1 MAKLDPQ
8 PLDKLVKLSA
18 PWLSGLTPRL
28 GKPRDADDLSDIAHA
43 LPFLED
49 IRPAADLIE
58 SFRLFTTRSSRL
70 FFGYDVPAKMA
81 AEDKKKKHPS
91 LIEGGATA
99 GQCRAQLVSL
109 ITNGKVT
116 YNHHAGVRFGRNRC
130 LALIVFDWVLW
141 LAAPEE
147 PAVRHPRAHS
157 VFSGLFHNLQVVPFS
172 DWPKL
177 LVAGYDEYQKSL
189 ANPVRPTNQSVAD
202 VKTISKEENAVHGNI
217 AAFGLALRALLSLPA
232 PTEDERDP
240 AEPLF
245 ERDDHRFLLE
255 VLKADLAARGALSD
269 VAGESPD
276 ALRKATGMHLMD
288 NLIPVLLFGLG
299 HSVVP
304 LLCGENY
311 TRRTA
316 VPSPQ
321 LLGLWSCH
329 GNEVLLDLDHP
340 LSRIERVFG
349 VELLRY
355 AVGATKTVDDALA
368 AFWGDAQVI
377 AVLDLVRN
385 GSLSQLQIKALRMIF
400 FFSPPCSPSLS
411 PACADYRA
419 FHPDEVARYR
429 EKERRTKR
437 KKAETMA
444 DQLPVDEHAALN
456 ATMFNMHELIIFD
469 DDEEEYIPY
478 DEGLVVVAGSSF
490 PSPTSPSVG
499 TFSVALWPANPKTA
513 AASPPAGGND
523 AAKGPGVD
531 PPDVRMSSPH
541 DEECEEPQGGRGI
554 TGSVGGAST
563 NGNSAAAG
571 AAAAAKG
578 PGVDPPDVRMSSPPG
593 ESPHGGVSG
602 EGGKSGRVITESVS
616 RNGKGHGGP
625 SSAPD
630 EQRNKLRDR
639 TALSSPAK
647 ATSAS
652 TAQPPSRGRKSH
664 ASASKAGS
672 SKNSSQ
678 PEKRFFAFASPEA
691 YYPKQKHLSE
701 RKKRF
706 PILKDAPHTWS
717 PPYST
722 VIWYPGQNGDLL
734 EYTLHEYRF
743 FAKFEDAKIV
753 SEFLSNQK
761 DSPILH
767 RSAWDIDPHLKPSA
781 TQSGVVHISQDDFD
795 GLAADEQAELL
806 KNRVVNMQEIGAEP
820 PPPFDLETLS
830 RFRNPSDLIN
840 IQDVGMDD
848 VEKEWS
854 RVGTSR
860 DLLDPGMPPL
870 NSLDNPLPSGVIPME
885 PRHAELALQH
895 LEGHEGLP
903 QYSTPWGHFRW
914 TVETTAGGRTGPHA
928 DVIATTFTVLTGVK
942 LAFFAVP
949 LDPDGGGAG
958 DLSSRF
964 CGAKWDQAA
973 DTGLP
978 GVYRW
983 EALLLMPGNTVY
995 FGHGVRHWV
1004 FTLENSIAYGRHT
1017 IFMPQIRL
1025 AVYNILHQV
1034 ATDDETT
1041 NADHAYAHRIL
1052 VRMFIAWVD
1061 KIVLGEARSA
1071 HFPAV
1076 NSPTILRDLVVLQA
1090 FVALFPAWEVSSYR
1104 AISQGS
1110 GPYGQPLALEPDR
1123 YLDWMFALHSAARLR
1138 SHFEGRLDIRVT
1150 AGPITFAD
1158 ASTDAVLQMA
1168 CAMCRYRVE
1177 FAARQKTIKASK
1189 ASPPLAPF
1197 FTANKLTHQL
1207 RRSVVAY
1214 EIATTTPPQPFRGVD
1229 HFTFDDA
1236 AGPTG
1241 LCKRLNA
1248 WLGNDKAK
1256 YERFVPPFKGLAV
1269 TAATPKPPPGPSPE
1283 RSDDGDNEDEPTP
1296 DHSPER
1302 FDDGDNE
1309 DEPTPDQSP
1318 ERLDDGDNE
1327 DEPTPDQSPEPSGDE
1342 EDRPEPPPSR
1352 RRRRGSPSTE
1362 EEAPSAKRGRRKGP
1376 HDRIRVLPQLLGK
1389 YVVL

>member
-58 SFRLFTTRSSRL
+58 SFRLFTTRSSQL
-70 FFGYDVPAKMA
+70 FFGHDVPAKMA

-91 LIEGGATA
+91 LIGGFTA
-99 GQCRAQLVSL
+99 GQCREQLVSL
-109 ITNGKVT
+109 ITSGT
-116 YNHHAGVRFGRNRC
+116 APYNHHAGVKFGRNRC

-147 PAVRHPRAHS
+147 PA
-157 VFSGLFHNLQVVPFS
+157 VVPFS

-276 ALRKATGMHLMD
+276 ALRKATDMRLMD
-288 NLIPVLLFGLG
+288 NLFPVLLFGLG

-311 TRRTA
+311 TRRSA
-316 VPSPQ
+316 VPSSQ

-349 VELLRY
+349 VQLLRY

-368 AFWGDAQVI
+368 AFWGDAQVM

-385 GSLSQLQIKALRMIF
+385 GNLSELQIKALRMIF

-437 KKAETMA
+437 KKAETKA

-490 PSPTSPSVG
+490 SSPTSPFVG
-499 TFSVALWPANPKTA
+499 TFSAASWPATSKTA

-554 TGSVGGAST
+554 TGFVGGAST
-563 NGNSAAAG
+563 NGDSAAVG
-571 AAAAAKG
+571 AAAAGKG

-678 PEKRFFAFASPEA
+678 PEKRFFAFASPEV
-691 YYPKQKHLSE
+691 YYPKQQQLRE
-701 RKKRF
+701 RKDRF
-706 PILKDAPHTWS
+706 GILKDAPHTWS

-743 FAKFEDAKIV
+743 LAKFEDAKIV
-753 SEFLSNQK
+753 PEFLSNQK

-840 IQDVGMDD
+840 IQATFVDVGMDD

-885 PRHAELALQH
+885 PRHCFCSAELALQH

-949 LDPDGGGAG
+949 LEPDGGGAG

-983 EALLLMPGNTVY
+983 EALLLMPGNTVSGLLLPGLR
-995 FGHGVRHWV
+995 FVRLSALLW
-1004 FTLENSIAYGRHT
+1004 
-1017 IFMPQIRL
+1017 QIRL

-1138 SHFEGRLDIRVT
+1138 SHLGGRLDIRVT

-1177 FAARQKTIKASK
+1177 FAARQKTIKPSK

-1197 FTANKLTHQL
+1197 FTVNKLTQQL
-1207 RRSVVAY
+1207 RRTVVAY
-1214 EIATTTPPQPFRGVD
+1214 DIATTTPPQPFRGVD

-1241 LCKRLNA
+1241 LCKRLDA
-1248 WLGNDKAK
+1248 WLGNANAE
-1256 YERFVPPFKGLAV
+1256 YELFLPDFEGLAV
-1269 TAATPKPPPGPSPE
+1269 APLEPFSDDKNDHEATP
-1283 RSDDGDNEDEPTP
+1283 EP
-1296 DHSPER
+1296 
-1302 FDDGDNE
+1302 
-1309 DEPTPDQSP
+1309 
-1318 ERLDDGDNE
+1318 
-1327 DEPTPDQSPEPSGDE
+1327 SPEPSGDE
-1342 EDRPEPPPSR
+1342 EGPEPPPSR

-1376 HDRIRVLPQLLGK
+1376 QSIAAAATRAPPKITP
-1389 YVVL
+1389 